1 MSRKSR
7 LKAVAKRK
15 KRKRRPPVSL
25 PKQME
30 DAIQEMVGGVPA
42 VNMADEFK
50 REQRAAR
57 PVIERDPSVPSGGV
71 DLLEER

>member
-15 KRKRRPPVSL
+15 KRKRQRPRM
-25 PKQME
+25 PKEME
-30 DAIQEMVGGVPA
+30 QAVQEIAGGVPA

-50 REQRAAR
+50 REQSAER

-71 DLLEER
+71 DLLGEP